1 MWFRKRNGKFDDQSQ
16 LGDEFGEELKV
27 IVLLV
32 DGHPIRA
39 MHMSQMPIMRI
50 LPIMSEQDAM
60 TQLSLLMNLLKDSLL
75 DPADWET
82 YLLPA
87 KLESLGGVI
96 RDWTETMDIGLGE
109 ERNGKNNRR

>member
-1 MWFRKRNGKFDDQSQ
+1 MWFRKPKKNFDGWSM
-16 LGDEFGEELKV
+16 LGHEFGEELKV
-27 IVLLV
+27 ITLVV
-32 DGHPIRA
+32 DGHPVKA
-39 MHMSQMPIMRI
+39 MHMSQMPIMRV
-50 LPIMSEQDAM
+50 LPIISEPDPM
-60 TQLSLLMNLLKDSLL
+60 TQLNLLMYLLKDSLL